1 MDPPQSA
8 VAPAAARPPA
18 RRRASRGS
26 VLRRLGLEPIARL
39 GLWALLSISER
50 CAGLLLA
57 PFSSPGVRAA
67 RRAAWASRASARA
80 VSTLGAL
87 KGVFVKAGQF
97 AAHRHDLAPHAATRA
112 LASLR
117 DRVPPL
123 GLGPIRATIESEL
136 GAPLEALFTHF
147 EPEPLGAASVAQV
160 HRAQLPSGEAVAVKV
175 QFPWLAAS
183 LATDLAILRA
193 LLALWAWRAGP
204 ARIDRGRIFE
214 EFASGVRDEL
224 DFEREAA
231 VADEIAKN
239 LAHDDQI
246 VVPRVV
252 PSHSSRRVL
261 TMIYQPAV
269 AITDREGLDRLGV
282 AARDV
287 VAIVGRAYAKQV
299 FADGLFHADP
309 HPGNLFVLDEPCAA
323 RRPRVLFVDFGLS
336 RRLDPGLARELRL
349 GIQALLRRDLDAFLA
364 GMDRL
369 GMIAP
374 GAQGSVRDAVA
385 RMFDRI
391 GAGSIALGMPGSR
404 VLGLKDEAKALLQ
417 DTEGL
422 QLPDDLLLFARTL
435 TYVFA
440 LGRDLDP
447 EADLLRLSL
456 PYLLQFLAASD

>member
-8 VAPAAARPPA
+8 VVPAAARPPA
-18 RRRASRGS
+18 RRGAGWRFA
-26 VLRRLGLEPIARL
+26 LRRLGLEPIARL
-39 GLWALLSISER
+39 ALWALLTAGDR

-67 RRAAWASRASARA
+67 RRAAWTARASARA

-87 KGVFVKAGQF
+87 KGVFVKLGQF
-97 AAHRHDLAPHAATRA
+97 AAHRHDIAPHAATRA

-123 GLGPIRATIESEL
+123 GLGAIRATVESEL
-136 GAPLEALFTHF
+136 GAPLEALFRHF
-147 EPEPLGAASVAQV
+147 EPEPLGAASLAQV

-175 QFPWLAAS
+175 QYPWLAAS

-193 LLALWAWRAGP
+193 LLALWAWRAGS
-204 ARIDRGRIFE
+204 ARIVRGRIFE

-231 VADEIAKN
+231 VADEIARN

-252 PSHSSRRVL
+252 PSHSSQRVL
-261 TMIYQPAV
+261 TMSYQPAV

-287 VAIVGRAYAKQV
+287 VAILGRAYAKQI

-309 HPGNLFVLDEPCAA
+309 HPGNLFVLDEPSAA

-336 RRLDPGLARELRL
+336 RRLDPELARELRL
-349 GIQALLRRDLDAFLA
+349 GIQALLRRDLDSFLA
-364 GMDRL
+364 GMDRM

-374 GAQGSVRDAVA
+374 GAEGSVRDAVA

-440 LGRDLDP
+440 LARDLDP
-447 EADLLRLSL
+447 EADLMSLCL
-456 PYLLQFLAASD
+456 PYLLQFLAASE